1 MTADGERVAAQL
13 QRALAS
19 RVALEQAKG
28 VLAER
33 AGVTMDDALDLIR
46 RYAAAHHQDVH
57 NVTAAVVE
65 GRLDLSLLAGPQS
78 SPPDDV

>member
-1 MTADGERVAAQL
+1 VTADGERVAAQL
-13 QRALAS
+13 QHALAS

-33 AGVTMDDALDLIR
+33 AGVTMDEALALIR
-46 RYAAAHHQDVH
+46 RYARTHHQHVH
-57 NVTAAVVE
+57 EVTAAVVE

-78 SPPDDV
+78 SPPEEV